1 MFKVNSK
8 DNDVIDVVL
17 VSLLL
22 TSKIFHT
29 FFSASIFEFEQVNFC
44 CVLPE
49 IQRFKDSVSYQS
61 GILFEIVLNLLGKLL
76 RNWEIHWEKL
86 RWLKRIL
93 SVIIFLKDSLLVWKV
108 ILQGKLKFKNLS
120 LGLTLSWRF
129 LYDRDFVTKEFKN
142 IWLTLSRR
150 FSI

>member
-29 FFSASIFEFEQVNFC
+29 FFSASIFGFEQVNFC

-86 RWLKRIL
+86 R
-93 SVIIFLKDSLLVWKV
+93 
-108 ILQGKLKFKNLS
+108 
-120 LGLTLSWRF
+120 
-129 LYDRDFVTKEFKN
+129 
-142 IWLTLSRR
+142 
-150 FSI
+150 